1 MADNP
6 PVDNP
11 MLMTG
16 WLSVVY
22 GLIVIFMG
30 PPSQWYHAS
39 MKDWGGWF
47 DTMSVVI
54 WLMFN
59 AVYVT
64 YAVTRTMWDKGRQT
78 ERTILVLSIWFLLVI
93 ICGLIAIKPGARTPL
108 YFVAGVPWGL
118 AEVAY
123 LICGFV
129 CKEVKYR
136 RYWLLFV
143 LNFVLLGG
151 TMFLWGWY
159 NDSLAGTGCN
169 GRAWFPGHAV
179 FHILASFST
188 VLTFFSFAKAVMV

>member
-1 MADNP
+1 
-6 PVDNP
+6 
-11 MLMTG
+11 MTG

-108 YFVAGVPWGL
+108 YFVARGTLGARRSGLPNLRICLQRSQISSVLAAVRAQLRAARWDHVPLGL
-118 AEVAY
+118 VQRQPRRNRLQRSRMVPRACCLSYPRIVLDCLDVF
-123 LICGFV
+123 LIR
-129 CKEVKYR
+129 E
-136 RYWLLFV
+136 
-143 LNFVLLGG
+143 
-151 TMFLWGWY
+151 
-159 NDSLAGTGCN
+159 GCD
-169 GRAWFPGHAV
+169 G
-179 FHILASFST
+179 LSASFS
-188 VLTFFSFAKAVMV
+188 LRTF